1 MGVDISRVKQAF
13 QFKLR
18 TTGSGFTSVDSLL
31 EAAIEA
37 QHYSEHR
44 QALEER
50 MYFNNVLIDIII

>member
-13 QFKLR
+13 QFKIR
-18 TTGSGFTSVDSLL
+18 TTGSSFTTVDSLL

-37 QHYSEHR
+37 QHYSEQR

-50 MYFNNVLIDIII
+50 K